1 MSIMKLSE
9 KLKEYRNIF
18 DLSQEELAEKLNV
31 SRQVIT
37 KWESDRGMPE
47 ISNLKALASLFD
59 VSVDFLLDD
68 ERIVEYPIIK
78 ENYKL
83 DKSNYSNRY
92 DFAVSYLKERYSES
106 SIYALTQLENGERN
120 IVTKIFKFLTI
131 GISDISYITQ
141 WFSDLAIWFVV
152 ENNRKKLLVKVT
164 KEFIETRE
172 LSNLIDTNKFTYE
185 KNKFI
190 KIQKI

>member
-1 MSIMKLSE
+1 MKLSE

-68 ERIVEYPIIK
+68 EKTIEYPIIK

-83 DKSNYSNRY
+83 DKNNYSNRY
-92 DFAVSYLKERYSES
+92 DFAVSYLKERYTDS
-106 SIYALTQLENGERN
+106 SIYALTQVENGERN
-120 IVTKIFKFLTI
+120 LVTKIFKFLTI

-152 ENNRKKLLVKVT
+152 ETNTKKLLVKVT
-164 KEFIETRE
+164 KEFIEIRE

-185 KNKFI
+185 KNKFV

>member
-1 MSIMKLSE
+1 MKLSE

-83 DKSNYSNRY
+83 DKNNYSNRY

-131 GISDISYITQ
+131 GISDISYISQ

>member
-1 MSIMKLSE
+1 MKLSE

-47 ISNLKALASLFD
+47 ISNLKTLATLFD

-68 ERIVEYPIIK
+68 EKIVEYPIIK

-83 DKSNYSNRY
+83 DKNNYSNRY

-131 GISDISYITQ
+131 GISDISYISQ

-164 KEFIETRE
+164 KEFVETRE
-172 LSNLIDTNKFTYE
+172 LSKLIDTNKFTYE

>member
-1 MSIMKLSE
+1 MKLSE

-47 ISNLKALASLFD
+47 ISNLKSLATLFD

-68 ERIVEYPIIK
+68 EGIVEYPIIK
-78 ENYKL
+78 ENFKL
-83 DKSNYSNRY
+83 DKNNYSNRY

-131 GISDISYITQ
+131 GISDISYISQ

-152 ENNRKKLLVKVT
+152 ENNTKKLLVKVT
-164 KEFIETRE
+164 KEFIEIRE